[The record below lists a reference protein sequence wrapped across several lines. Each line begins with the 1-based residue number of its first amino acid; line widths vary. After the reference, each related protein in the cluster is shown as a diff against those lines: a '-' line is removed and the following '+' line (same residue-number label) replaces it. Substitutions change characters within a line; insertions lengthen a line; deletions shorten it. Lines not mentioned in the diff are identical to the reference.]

1 MFLLEEPEQA
11 PAIVARANRELAEH
25 QQIRGFTIWPEADF
39 PRTHTLKVKKGVLV
53 DALQSGTQDAAAPGG
68 ARTQPAAAG
77 NPKER
82 LVHLVSEMSG
92 VAQEQ
97 VLPEHT
103 VGGDLNM
110 DSLKRVEML
119 SIIEQELG
127 VYIDESLVDSGTTLA
142 QLQGLLESQ
151 EEAKAALPPFYTW
164 PLSFWFSL
172 LREVLHQVV
181 VFPLLS
187 ARYRIRTTGLEHLD
201 GLDGPV
207 LFAANHNAVLGDS
220 MVLAK
225 ATPRAWRRHLSFAAA
240 AEITFEKRLT
250 GIVAALVA
258 NAFPLSRESA
268 IRASLEHMGRMMDE
282 GWNVVIFPEG
292 EQRLGQPMLPFQ
304 SGHRHAGGGVAH
316 PRGAGAPRQPAR
328 RGAAA
333 SGGGALRAGAALRPR
348 HLLPRRHQPHR
359 GCGQGLVRRS
369 GDRPASGSRA
379 SWTDPKVS

>member
-1 MFLLEEPEQA
+1 MA
-11 PAIVARANRELAEH
+11 
-25 QQIRGFTIWPEADF
+25 
-39 PRTHTLKVKKGVLV
+39 
-53 DALQSGTQDAAAPGG
+53 ALQRGTPDASATAAG
-68 ARTQPAAAG
+68 AGRAQPAASG
-77 NPKER
+77 DPKER
-82 LVHLVSEMSG
+82 LVRLVSEVSG

-103 VGGDLNM
+103 VGGDLDM

-172 LREVLHQVV
+172 LREVLHQVA
-181 VFPLLS
+181 VFPVLS
-187 ARYRIRTTGLEHLD
+187 ARYRIHATGLENLD
-201 GLDGPV
+201 GLAGPV
-207 LFAANHNAVLGDS
+207 LFAANHNAVMGDS

-225 ATPRAWRRHLSFAAA
+225 AAPRAWRRHLSFAAA

-292 EQRLGQPMLPFQ
+292 EQRIGQPMLPFQ
-304 SGHRHAGGGVAH
+304 SGTGMLAVESHTPVVPVHLVSQPDGG
-316 PRGAGAPRQPAR
+316 
-328 RGAAA
+328 
-333 SGGGALRAGAALRPR
+333 LRPQVEVR
-348 HLLPRRHQPHR
+348 FGQPLR
-359 GCGQGLVRRS
+359 FAPGTSYLDATNRIEEAVK
-369 GDRPASGSRA
+369 AL
-379 SWTDPKVS
+379 

>member
-1 MFLLEEPEQA
+1 MDALHSGTPSA
-11 PAIVARANRELAEH
+11 AAAGAARA
-25 QQIRGFTIWPEADF
+25 
-39 PRTHTLKVKKGVLV
+39 
-53 DALQSGTQDAAAPGG
+53 
-68 ARTQPAAAG
+68 QPAASG
-77 NPKER
+77 DPKER
-82 LVHLVSEMSG
+82 LVRLVSEVSG

-142 QLQGLLESQ
+142 QLLGLLESQ

-164 PLSFWFSL
+164 PLSLWFSL
-172 LREVLHQVV
+172 LREVLHQFV

-187 ARYRIRTTGLEHLD
+187 ARYRIRATGLEHLD
-201 GLDGPV
+201 DLDGPV

-220 MVLAK
+220 MVLTK

-240 AEITFEKRLT
+240 AEITFQKRMT

-268 IRASLEHMGRMMDE
+268 IRASLEHMGRMMDA

-304 SGHRHAGGGVAH
+304 SGTGMLAVESGTSVVPVHIVSQ
-316 PRGAGAPRQPAR
+316 PRR
-328 RGAAA
+328 RP
-333 SGGGALRAGAALRPR
+333 LRP
-348 HLLPRRHQPHR
+348 QVE
-359 GCGQGLVRRS
+359 VRFGPPLRFAPGTS
-369 GDRPASGSRA
+369 YLDATSRIEA
-379 SWTDPKVS
+379 AVKAL